1 MSDLVTLAAK
11 LGAPLVRQILERKIG
26 SANTTLVTTTLEA
39 IAGRV
44 GVPVDGLEEAVAS
57 RPEVVAG
64 AIMDAEAQLPPL
76 IDVLLADAQGAAA
89 LASAEGNSEHFL
101 AWAWR
106 PAAMW
111 GFGALWF
118 WALVIVPTLQA
129 ITNTVLVAP
138 DLSILLQLNVVY
150 MGLYMGGHT
159 VKDFV
164 ATRWG
169 VVK

>member
-1 MSDLVTLAAK
+1 M
-11 LGAPLVRQILERKIG
+11 
-26 SANTTLVTTTLEA
+26 
-39 IAGRV
+39 
-44 GVPVDGLEEAVAS
+44 GVPVDGLDEAVAS
-57 RPEVVAG
+57 KPEEVAG

-76 IDVLLADAQGAAA
+76 IDVLLADAKGATD
-89 LASAEGNSEHFL
+89 LAVAETSSEHVL

-118 WALVIVPTLQA
+118 WALVIVPTIQA
-129 ITNTVLVAP
+129 VWNTVLAAP
-138 DLSILLQLNVVY
+138 DLSILFQLNVVY

-169 VVK
+169 AAK